1 MPIIALATSFPL
13 SLPFTFTF
21 SLPPPRPF
29 RSLPDPIRMKL
40 QTVPTRQG
48 ALWVRQGFQVF
59 FRQPM
64 AFAALFAAFMFG
76 VFVVATLP
84 FFGTLLVL
92 AWLPVVSLGFMLA
105 TRLALGGHFATPRVF
120 IVALRPPRARQ
131 IAMVQL
137 GLAYALGTFA
147 IVWLCD
153 GMDGGAFEALMDALP
168 NAQTAPQGVAN
179 TLADSDLW
187 WGLSLR
193 LALAGALS
201 VPFWHAPALVFWDGH
216 GVAKALFSS
225 TIACW
230 RNRGAFAVYSVAWF
244 ALVSLVGVGGSLV
257 FGLLGQP
264 QLFAL
269 AAVPMSLMLTTVFYA
284 SLYFT
289 FADCFSTNPVEPTN
303 PSHPGNAADPL
314 AEASAPTDTAP
325 PR

>member
-1 MPIIALATSFPL
+1 
-13 SLPFTFTF
+13 
-21 SLPPPRPF
+21 
-29 RSLPDPIRMKL
+29 MKL
-40 QTVPTRQG
+40 NTVPARQG
-48 ALWVRQGFQVF
+48 ALWVRQGFQIF

-76 VFVVATLP
+76 VFAVAMLP

-92 AWLPVVSLGFMLA
+92 AWLPLVSLGFMIA

-120 IVALRPPRARQ
+120 IVPLRPPRARQ
-131 IAMVQL
+131 VTMAQL
-137 GLAYALGTFA
+137 GLAYAMATFA

-153 GMDGGAFEALMDALP
+153 SLDGGAFEALMDALP
-168 NAQTAPQGVAN
+168 NAQKAPQGVADK
-179 TLADSDLW
+179 LADSNVW
-187 WGLSLR
+187 GGLSLR

-230 RNRGAFAVYSVAWF
+230 RNRGAFAVYSLVWF
-244 ALVSLVGVGGSLV
+244 ALVSAVGVGGSLV
-257 FGLLGQP
+257 FGLLGQA

-289 FADCFSTNPVEPTN
+289 FADCFSANP
-303 PSHPGNAADPL
+303 
-314 AEASAPTDTAP
+314 AEATDATRP
-325 PR
+325 PAEITPPL